1 MVTFLFKTQPI
12 KQDIKISG
20 FNSIY
25 YFEFSKNFSHAPEK
39 HNFWEMVY
47 VDNGEILAIT
57 NGVGLS
63 LTQGQVIFHEPNEIH
78 AHISNN
84 KVANNMLVI
93 SFSSKSE
100 GMKYF
105 RKKTFTLDKSA
116 KVLLSLFI
124 EEAKNALG
132 NISDNY
138 NNKNDLSFEN
148 APFGSTQLLEC
159 YLTEFLIKLSR
170 KDLVSSK
177 KILSNDY
184 SRSIAESSIAE
195 LMKRFMNEKI
205 YERLTLT
212 DLCKEF
218 LMGKSQISKIFKE
231 KCGISP
237 MAYYSNIK
245 MKEARRLIREENL
258 SVTEIAES
266 LGYNDIYAFS
276 RAFKNQNGFSPT
288 AYKDSII

>member
-1 MVTFLFKTQPI
+1 MFKTQPI

-288 AYKDSII
+288 AYKESII